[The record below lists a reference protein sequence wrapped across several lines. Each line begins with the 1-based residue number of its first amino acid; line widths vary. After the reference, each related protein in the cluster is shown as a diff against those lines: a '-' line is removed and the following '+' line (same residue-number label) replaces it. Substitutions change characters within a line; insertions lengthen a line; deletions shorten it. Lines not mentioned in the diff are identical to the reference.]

1 MFALGTWINVA
12 AILLGGALGLAL
24 KGELPAKRQNQL
36 RTAVGIGLILAG
48 FHQVWTGLRPVS
60 FGAAFGLIGIALLA
74 TSIGHWLG
82 KLLKLQAGMSRLGRF
97 AAETYSKTQKRPSP
111 VGFNDAF
118 MACAVL
124 FCVGPLSLLGPLQ
137 EGLNGDCFVLAVKS
151 VMDGL
156 AAFAFARAFGW
167 AVLMAGLPVLALQG
181 TITLL
186 VAWAVTKLPQPEL
199 LHATNVTGGLLV
211 VCAVLLV
218 FEVRKVQIGDYLPAL
233 IVAPLLAWLAWL
245 FF

>member
-12 AILLGGALGLAL
+12 AILLGGGLGMLIR
-24 KGELPAKRQNQL
+24 GELSAKRQNQL
-36 RTAVGIGLILAG
+36 RTGVGLGVILVG
-48 FHQVWTGLRPVS
+48 FHQIWTGLRPVS
-60 FGAAFGLIGIALLA
+60 LGAAFGLIGIALLA
-74 TSIGHWLG
+74 TSVGHALG
-82 KLLKLQAGMSRLGRF
+82 KLMKVQAGMSRLGRF
-97 AAETYSKTQKRPSP
+97 AAETYARTRKQPRA
-111 VGFNDAF
+111 VGINDAF

-137 EGLNGDCFVLAVKS
+137 EGLNGDFFVLVVKAA
-151 VMDGL
+151 MDGL

-167 AVLMAGLPVLALQG
+167 AVVLSGLPVLALQG

-186 VAWAVTKLPQPEL
+186 VAWAVTRAPEPEV

-233 IVAPLLAWLAWL
+233 VIAPLLAWL

>member
-1 MFALGTWINVA
+1 MFALGTLINVA
-12 AILLGGALGLAL
+12 AILLGGVLGLL
-24 KGELPAKRQNQL
+24 IKGELPAHRQNQL
-36 RTAVGIGLILAG
+36 RTAVGIGVILAG

-60 FGAAFGLIGIALLA
+60 FGAAVGLIGIALLA

-97 AAETYSKTQKRPSP
+97 AAESYTRTQKGPGKI
-111 VGFNDAF
+111 GFNDAF

-137 EGLNGDCFVLAVKS
+137 EGLNGDFFVLAVKS

-167 AVLMAGLPVLALQG
+167 AVLMSGLPVLALQG

-186 VAWAVTKLPQPEL
+186 AAWAATKSSQLEL
-199 LHATNVTGGLLV
+199 LHATNVTAGLLV

-233 IVAPLLAWLAWL
+233 VVAPLLAWL